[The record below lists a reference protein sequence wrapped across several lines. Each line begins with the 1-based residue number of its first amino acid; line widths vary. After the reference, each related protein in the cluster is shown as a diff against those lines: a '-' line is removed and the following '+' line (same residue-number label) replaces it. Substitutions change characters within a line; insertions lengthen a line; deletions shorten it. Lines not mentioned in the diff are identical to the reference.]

1 VHILCF
7 DFVMVRIREC
17 FYMQLLEKILNA
29 YINIFAQKIFAANI
43 LVIIMSGKR
52 ARDCCNTSSM
62 R

>member
-1 VHILCF
+1 
-7 DFVMVRIREC
+7 MVRIREC